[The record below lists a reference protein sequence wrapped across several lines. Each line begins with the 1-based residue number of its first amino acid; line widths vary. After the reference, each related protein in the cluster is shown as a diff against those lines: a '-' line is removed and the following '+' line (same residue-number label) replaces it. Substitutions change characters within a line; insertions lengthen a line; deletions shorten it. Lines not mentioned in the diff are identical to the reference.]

1 MVRRT
6 AMKAVSEGFI
16 MGDDAD
22 SGLFAGLQELGAGA
36 FPKICPNCGR
46 TYENLAQFLELTVP
60 AGGHSGLKSALD
72 DDDKP
77 VVELFRNCVCG
88 STLMDFCRSRRDESA
103 DGQRR
108 RATFNRM
115 LRVLGRRGVA
125 LNIAHE
131 ELLKLIRGE
140 RSELIDSLLRAET

>member
-1 MVRRT
+1 
-6 AMKAVSEGFI
+6 

-22 SGLFAGLQELGAGA
+22 FELFSGLQELSAGA

-60 AGGHSGLKSALD
+60 TGGRSGLKAALD

-108 RATFNRM
+108 RDTFSRM
-115 LRVLGRRGVA
+115 LDVLVRRGISRD
-125 LNIAHE
+125 IAHE
-131 ELLKLIRGE
+131 ELLRLTHGE
-140 RSELIDSLLRAET
+140 RSAIIDNLLKAGT

>member
-1 MVRRT
+1 
-6 AMKAVSEGFI
+6 

-22 SGLFAGLQELGAGA
+22 FELFSGLQELSAGA

-60 AGGHSGLKSALD
+60 IGGRSGLKAALD

-108 RATFNRM
+108 RDAFSRM
-115 LRVLGRRGVA
+115 LDVLVRRGIGRDV
-125 LNIAHE
+125 AHE
-131 ELLKLIRGE
+131 ELLHLTRGE
-140 RSELIDSLLRAET
+140 RSAIIDNLLKAGT

>member
-1 MVRRT
+1 
-6 AMKAVSEGFI
+6 

-22 SGLFAGLQELGAGA
+22 SGLFAGLQELSAGA

-60 AGGHSGLKSALD
+60 SGRMSGLKSALD
-72 DDDKP
+72 DDDRP

-103 DGQRR
+103 DGLRR
-108 RATFNRM
+108 RATFSRM
-115 LRVLGRRGVA
+115 LDRLVRRGVSRDA
-125 LNIAHE
+125 AHA
-131 ELLKLIRGE
+131 ELLKLTRGE
-140 RSELIDSLLRAET
+140 HSELINRLLQADT

>member
-1 MVRRT
+1 ML
-6 AMKAVSEGFI
+6 
-16 MGDDAD
+16 DDAD
-22 SGLFAGLQELGAGA
+22 NGLFAGLQELSAGA

-60 AGGHSGLKSALD
+60 IGGRSGLKSALD
-72 DDDKP
+72 DDDTP

-88 STLMDFCRSRRDESA
+88 STLMDFCRSRRDESD

-115 LRVLGRRGVA
+115 LAVLVRRGLRSDVA
-125 LNIAHE
+125 HD
-131 ELLKLIRGE
+131 ELLKLTRGE
-140 RSELIDSLLRAET
+140 RSELIDGLLKAAT

>member
-1 MVRRT
+1 
-6 AMKAVSEGFI
+6 
-16 MGDDAD
+16 MGEDAD
-22 SGLFAGLQELGAGA
+22 NGLFAGLQELSAGA

-46 TYENLAQFLELTVP
+46 TYENLAQFLALTIP
-60 AGGHSGLKSALD
+60 AGGRSGLKSALD

-88 STLMDFCRSRRDESA
+88 STLMDFCRSRRDESN

-115 LRVLGRRGVA
+115 LDVLERRGLRRDVA
-125 LNIAHE
+125 HD
-131 ELLKLIRGE
+131 ELLKLTRGE
-140 RSELIDSLLRAET
+140 RSELIDGLLKAAT

>member
-1 MVRRT
+1 
-6 AMKAVSEGFI
+6 

-22 SGLFAGLQELGAGA
+22 SGLFAGLQELSAGA

-60 AGGHSGLKSALD
+60 SGRMSGLKSALD
-72 DDDKP
+72 DDDRP

-108 RATFNRM
+108 RATFSRM
-115 LRVLGRRGVA
+115 LDRLVRRG
-125 LNIAHE
+125 IGRDTAHA
-131 ELLKLIRGE
+131 ELLKLTRGE
-140 RSELIDSLLRAET
+140 HSELINRLLQADT

>member
-1 MVRRT
+1 
-6 AMKAVSEGFI
+6 

-22 SGLFAGLQELGAGA
+22 SGLFAGLQELSAGA

-60 AGGHSGLKSALD
+60 SGRMSGLKSALD
-72 DDDKP
+72 DDDRP

-108 RATFNRM
+108 RATFSRM
-115 LRVLGRRGVA
+115 LDRLVRRG
-125 LNIAHE
+125 ISRDTAHA
-131 ELLKLIRGE
+131 ELLKLTRGE
-140 RSELIDSLLRAET
+140 HSELINRLLQADT

>member
-1 MVRRT
+1 
-6 AMKAVSEGFI
+6 

-22 SGLFAGLQELGAGA
+22 SGLFAGLQELSAGA

-60 AGGHSGLKSALD
+60 SGRMSGLKSALD
-72 DDDKP
+72 DDDRP

-108 RATFNRM
+108 RATFSRM
-115 LRVLGRRGVA
+115 LDRLVRRGISLDA
-125 LNIAHE
+125 AHA
-131 ELLKLIRGE
+131 ELLKLTRGE
-140 RSELIDSLLRAET
+140 HSELINRLLQADT